1 MSKRRKLIIG
11 SIILCIVTVLYTLIV
26 KKVDLSPIGPN
37 DSVVGLS
44 TLNNWFYN
52 ANGVNDMWYK
62 ITEYLGVIPFIIC
75 AFYGL
80 KGLQQL
86 IKHKS
91 IKKVDK
97 RLIYLAILYVAM
109 GIVYIFFE
117 KVIINYRPVLEDG
130 VLEASYPSSH
140 TVLAVCICLSSLLI
154 SKYYIKN
161 PTTLKVFDSLTWILL
176 VFIVGGRILSGYHWL
191 SDIIG
196 GILISLFLV
205 TTYYAFSYSP
215 KKLQK

>member
-1 MSKRRKLIIG
+1 MSKRRKLIIS
-11 SIILCIVTVLYTLIV
+11 SIVLFIISVMYTLIV
-26 KKVDLSPIGPN
+26 KNIDLSPIGPN

-44 TLNNWFYN
+44 TMNNWFYN
-52 ANGVNDMWYK
+52 INGVNNMWYK
-62 ITEYLGVIPFIIC
+62 ITEYLGIIPFIIC
-75 AFYGL
+75 AFYFL
-80 KGLQQL
+80 KGIQQL
-86 IKHKS
+86 IKYNN

-97 RLIYLAILYVAM
+97 RLIYLGILYITM

-117 KVIINYRPVLEDG
+117 KIIINYRPVLEDG

-140 TVLAVCICLSSLLI
+140 TMLAVYICLSSLLI

-161 PTTLKVFDSLTWILL
+161 TIILKVFDSITWVLL

-205 TTYYAFSYSP
+205 TTYHAFSYSP